1 MSQGLRLHDHF
12 LALFPRLQKE
22 ADGQGI
28 CPAFVEKTITLKIYA
43 NFIKKTTRHRAVGLP
58 RRG

>member
-1 MSQGLRLHDHF
+1 
-12 LALFPRLQKE
+12 LQKE